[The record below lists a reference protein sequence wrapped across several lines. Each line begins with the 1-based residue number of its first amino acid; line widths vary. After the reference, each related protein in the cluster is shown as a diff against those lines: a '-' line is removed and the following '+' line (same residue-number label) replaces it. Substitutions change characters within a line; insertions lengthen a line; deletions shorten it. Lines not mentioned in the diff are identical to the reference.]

1 MSRQLITAIG
11 LVALAVA
18 FGPLARAALAQP
30 HAESHPPE
38 AKAKAEGA
46 AGAGASQEGAHAEGA
61 HAEGAHAAEAQP
73 NILEPQPSLAIWTV
87 VVFLG
92 LLFVLGKFA
101 WKPLL
106 DALHKREEHLEHVL
120 HETERARNEAER
132 LLAEHRRQVA
142 EAEDRARALFE
153 QARIQAQATA
163 EEMIQKARAEAE
175 TEKNRARQ
183 EIGSARD
190 QALSEIWSRTAD
202 LAVNVASRVLT
213 KNLGPDEH
221 RRLVETAMQEL
232 PAAGNGHG
240 GRTA

>member
-11 LVALAVA
+11 LALLALA
-18 FGPLARAALAQP
+18 FGPMARSAIAAQP
-30 HAESHPPE
+30 AESHPVE
-38 AKAKAEGA
+38 AKSKGEAAAAKGEAHEGA
-46 AGAGASQEGAHAEGA
+46 GHEAAHGAEP
-61 HAEGAHAAEAQP
+61 QP
-73 NILEPQPSLAIWTV
+73 NILEPQPTLAIWTV

-101 WKPLL
+101 WGPLVA
-106 DALHKREEHLEHVL
+106 ALHSREEHLEHVL

-153 QARIQAQATA
+153 QARTQAQATGD
-163 EEMIQKARAEAE
+163 EIIQKARAEAE
-175 TEKNRARQ
+175 SEKNRAKS
-183 EIGSARD
+183 EIESARD

-202 LAVNVASRVLT
+202 LAVNVAGRVLS

-221 RRLVETAMQEL
+221 RRLVETAMHEL
-232 PAAGNGHG
+232 PAAGANGHG